1 MGTWKY
7 SAPEKAGLIVISG
20 LLSSICVLLVTLSYC
35 GNGIFSLFLITL
47 HISLIFGLRS
57 KEIKSA
63 AIKWREERSNIQS
76 TKANANSKLDCIMH
90 TTRGHPRLEFG
101 AIEVS
106 TDFTNTGAAK
116 WLSDS
121 SKLIISLH
129 SMAGHI
135 CDAVDHDKDTVK
147 ALQFIAFIHA
157 SLFICCFII
166 GLSANPS

>member
-1 MGTWKY
+1 M
-7 SAPEKAGLIVISG
+7 IVTSG
-20 LLSSICVLLVTLSYC
+20 LLSLICVQLVTLSCC
-35 GNGIFSLFLITL
+35 GNGIFFSLLDRPL
-47 HISLIFGLRS
+47 HISNLIFGLHS

-63 AIKWREERSNIQS
+63 AIKWREERLNIQS

-166 GLSANPS
+166 SLSTNLP

>member
-1 MGTWKY
+1 
-7 SAPEKAGLIVISG
+7 
-20 LLSSICVLLVTLSYC
+20 
-35 GNGIFSLFLITL
+35 
-47 HISLIFGLRS
+47 
-57 KEIKSA
+57 
-63 AIKWREERSNIQS
+63 
-76 TKANANSKLDCIMH
+76 MH

-106 TDFTNTGAAK
+106 TDFINTGAAK

-135 CDAVDHDKDTVK
+135 CDAVDHDKDTVQ

-157 SLFICCFII
+157 SL
-166 GLSANPS
+166 LTVVS